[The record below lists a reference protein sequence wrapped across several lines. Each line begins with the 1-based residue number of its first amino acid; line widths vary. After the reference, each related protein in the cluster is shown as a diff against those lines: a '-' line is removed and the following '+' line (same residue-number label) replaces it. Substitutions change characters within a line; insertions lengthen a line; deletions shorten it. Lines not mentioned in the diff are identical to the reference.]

1 MAIESA
7 RGWGGVGANGHTS
20 KQRRDK
26 KNVTFIGPKSRAR
39 KKDTNL
45 MLLRRLSGVKKGT
58 AVKRGMMCR
67 GVWGIWGHLLNVSR
81 DFGTFWNPP
90 KNGCKA

>member
-1 MAIESA
+1 MPE
-7 RGWGGVGANGHTS
+7 GGGVGASEHTS

-26 KNVTFIGPKSRAR
+26 KNVTFIGPNPRAR
-39 KKDTNL
+39 KKDTKL
-45 MLLRRLSGVKKGT
+45 MLLRRLTGVKKGT
-58 AVKRGMMCR
+58 AVKRDMMCR

-81 DFGTFWNPP
+81 DFGTFWNPQ